1 MHLFGRRP
9 LFNLFYNHHPCQ
21 KYSDVFCSL
30 GRNSAQHLV
39 QRPDDSGS
47 LVTATADA
55 FILFLSG
62 VPPDYKFE
70 VAGRRAT
77 MNGFELTLHV
87 LANTDLLLRVQ
98 SLWESAILCVVGEGL
113 DPAEIVNGL
122 LLEDEKRKDR
132 RGGIKDC
139 EVFRLELW
147 FSVRDD
153 AVCLAVCDEFRAALE
168 EVEGGS
174 LSHSNSQWTKLS
186 YFQTKH
192 KVSL

>member
-1 MHLFGRRP
+1 MLTPNKKNR
-9 LFNLFYNHHPCQ
+9 
-21 KYSDVFCSL
+21 DVFCSL

-39 QRPDDSGS
+39 QRSDESGT

-62 VPPDYKFE
+62 VPPDYKYE
-70 VAGRRAT
+70 VEGKRAT

-87 LANTDLLLRVQ
+87 LATPDLLRRVQ
-98 SLWESAILCVVGEGL
+98 SLWETAVLCVVGETL
-113 DPAEIVNGL
+113 DPAEIINGL
-122 LLEDEKRKDR
+122 LLEDEKRKER
-132 RGGIKDC
+132 RGWVKDC
-139 EVFRLELW
+139 EFFRLELW

-168 EVEGGS
+168 EVESGT
-174 LSHSNSQWTKLS
+174 LSHSNFQWTKLS

-192 KVSL
+192 KVCK